1 MRIILAV
8 AAAAILAV
16 LAWFMLWGGGG
27 KLQPLP
33 PPIGAVNVYSARHY
47 DGDRALFRAFEDQTG
62 IRVNVFEASAE
73 QLVER
78 LKAEGSESPADLII
92 TVDAGNIGRAM
103 EAGLLQPIASP
114 ALNAALP
121 ARLRDPGGAW
131 YALTRRA
138 RVLVVDKNR
147 VPEGAIGTYADL
159 ADPRWKGM
167 VCVRSSGNVY
177 NLSLMAALIGRWGAA
192 EAELWAKGV
201 VANFARAPQGGD
213 TDQIKAVAAGQCA
226 VALVN
231 HYYLLR
237 LQDSDQ
243 AEDRAIADKLRLV
256 FPDQAGLGTHVNISG
271 AGVATHA
278 KNPDNAR
285 KLLEFL
291 LQPAQQA
298 VLSAANQEFPAAQG
312 VPAGT
317 PALKALGGFREDAAA
332 LSDLGP
338 RQAEAQVIFDRAG
351 WK

>member
-1 MRIILAV
+1 MRMILAV
-8 AAAAILAV
+8 AGAAILAV
-16 LAWFMLWGGGG
+16 LVWFVFWGGGG
-27 KLQPLP
+27 TLKPLKP
-33 PPIGAVNVYSARHY
+33 PAGVVNVYSARHY
-47 DGDRALFRAFEDQTG
+47 DGDRILFRAFEDQTG

-103 EAGLLQPIASP
+103 EAGLLQPIQSA
-114 ALNAALP
+114 ALTAALP

-138 RVLVVDKNR
+138 RVLVVDKAR
-147 VPEGAIGTYADL
+147 VPEGAISTYAEL

-177 NLSLMAALIGRWGAA
+177 NLSLMAALIGRWGPA
-192 EAELWAKGV
+192 EAESWARGV
-201 VANFARAPQGGD
+201 VANLARLPQGGD

-237 LQDSDQ
+237 LRDSPVPEDQ
-243 AEDRAIADKLRLV
+243 AIAAMVRLI
-256 FPDQAGLGTHVNISG
+256 FPDQQGLGTHINISG
-271 AGVATHA
+271 AGVARHA
-278 KNPDNAR
+278 KNPANAQ

-291 LQPAQQA
+291 LEPAQQA
-298 VLSAANQEFPAAQG
+298 ALSASNEEFPANPG
-312 VPAGT
+312 VPSGT
-317 PALKALGGFREDAAA
+317 PALEALGSFREDAAP
-332 LSDLGP
+332 LSDLAP
-338 RQAEAQVIFDRAG
+338 RQAEAQAIFDRAG
-351 WK
+351 WQ